1 MTNKELRERFV
12 ALFGSLASIGGS
24 RASGYERLVLSP
36 AELQTRA
43 WFRAEA
49 ERLGLDVEVDGN
61 TNMWAWWGSGR
72 SRAVG
77 TGSHLD
83 TVIKGG
89 AYDGALGIVSA
100 LLAVERLQQ
109 TYDAPSRSIAVVAF
123 AGEEGAR
130 FGLPT
135 MGSRLLTGALAPED
149 VLNRSDRQGATLG
162 GAMVEAG
169 FDPDAVGKDP
179 DRLRALSCYVELHV
193 EQGRGLV
200 FQNAPVGVISDVW
213 PHGRYRFNM
222 TGTADHAGAASMEGR
237 ADPMLALAHLVVA
250 AEETAGES
258 VRMTIGRVD
267 SSPNSTNT
275 IAHQVSAWLDAR
287 GAVARD
293 VRAGVER
300 VRGVVTSVAER
311 RKLSV
316 ECLQESWSPAVTFD
330 PMLSATVQEVLLSGG
345 FRSSQ
350 ISTAAGHDAAIL
362 GAHIPT
368 AMLHVRN
375 PSGVSHAPAETASTE
390 DCVAGVEALTLVLE
404 KLACT

>member
-1 MTNKELRERFV
+1 MTNSEFVERFV
-12 ALFGSLASIGGS
+12 ALFTSLASIGGS
-24 RASGYERLVLSP
+24 RTSGYERLIFNP

-43 WFRAEA
+43 WFRTEA

-72 SRAVG
+72 THAVG

-83 TVIKGG
+83 SVIKGG
-89 AYDGALGIVSA
+89 AYDGALGVVSA

-109 TYDAPSRSIAVVAF
+109 TYATPSRPIAVIAF

-130 FGLPT
+130 FGVPT

-149 VLNRSDRQGATLG
+149 VLNRSDRHGTTLG
-162 GAMVEAG
+162 DAMVGAG
-169 FDPDAVGKDP
+169 FDPDAVGEDA
-179 DRLRALSCYVELHV
+179 RRIESLSCYVELHV

-200 FQNAPVGVISDVW
+200 FQDSPVGVISDVW
-213 PHGRYRFNM
+213 PHGRYRFTL

-237 ADPMLALAHLVVA
+237 ADPMLALAHLVTA
-250 AEETAGES
+250 AEEAAGES

-275 IAHQVSAWLDAR
+275 IADHVAAWLDAR

-293 VRAGVER
+293 VRSGVER
-300 VRGVVTSVAER
+300 VRGVITSAAER
-311 RKLSV
+311 RGVGV
-316 ECLQESWSPAVTFD
+316 ECEQESWSPAVTFD
-330 PMLSATVQEVLLSGG
+330 RTLSATVQEVLRTGG
-345 FRSSQ
+345 FSSSP
-350 ISTAAGHDAAIL
+350 IPTAAGHDAAVL
-362 GAHIPT
+362 SSHLPT

-375 PSGVSHAPAETASTE
+375 PSGISHAPAETASTD
-390 DCVAGVEALTLVLE
+390 DCVAGVEALTGVLE
-404 KLACT
+404 ELACA